1 MTIQFLIAEGGYWLS
16 LLWNIKKKL
25 FLCFFPF
32 YLIHHF
38 KGGKRIGS
46 NNASARQETDEMQVF
61 VRTSTGKSF
70 VVEVEESATL
80 QEVMDKVQDRTGMA
94 LDQQQLSFAGKQLEE
109 PGRTLADY
117 EIKKECTLDLVDD

>member
-1 MTIQFLIAEGGYWLS
+1 VAIGLKLS
-16 LLWNIKKKL
+16 FEKIVKKL
-25 FLCFFPF
+25 FLCFSILPYSSFQE
-32 YLIHHF
+32 
-38 KGGKRIGS
+38 KRIGS
-46 NNASARQETDEMQVF
+46 NNASARQETDAMQVF

-70 VVEVEESATL
+70 MVEVEESATL

-94 LDQQQLSFAGKQLEE
+94 PDQQQLSFAGKQLEE